1 MASWLIHLYVLGK
14 ENCQHGTNLRYWG
27 KSYVAFYVHQNFQ
40 ITKIPNKRSQ
50 WGGILGCL
58 FFRGVNIIMI
68 TMIIMIMNIGWLS
81 AVSERCQQVLLL
93 Y

>member
-1 MASWLIHLYVLGK
+1 MRRDI
-14 ENCQHGTNLRYWG
+14 
-27 KSYVAFYVHQNFQ
+27 
-40 ITKIPNKRSQ
+40 
-50 WGGILGCL
+50 GILP